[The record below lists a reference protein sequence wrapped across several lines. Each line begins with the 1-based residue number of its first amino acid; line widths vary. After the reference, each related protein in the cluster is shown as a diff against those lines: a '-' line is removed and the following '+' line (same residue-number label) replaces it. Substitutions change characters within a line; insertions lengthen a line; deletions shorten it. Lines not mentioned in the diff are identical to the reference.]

1 MKEKYEDIA
10 CEVVMFEKADVITT
24 SDPNS
29 GNVKDVYH
37 ELPPY

>member
-24 SDPNS
+24 S
-29 GNVKDVYH
+29 NVKDVIG